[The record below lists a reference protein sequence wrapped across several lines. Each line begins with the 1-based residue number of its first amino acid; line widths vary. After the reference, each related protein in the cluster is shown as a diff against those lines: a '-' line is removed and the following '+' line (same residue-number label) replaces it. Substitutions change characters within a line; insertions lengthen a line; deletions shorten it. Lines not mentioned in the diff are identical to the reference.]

1 LLQGGHFCYK
11 GTLFIRGRGR
21 SNPVKTPLIQWPSN

>member
-21 SNPVKTPLIQWPSN
+21 SNPVKLH